1 MSSGDGFSNVTSIS
15 INPKAMVASAGEYYP
30 SSYNPTIPD
39 SWETVAHA
47 EPRGVTVH
55 SRAHVVYTP
64 VDNGDGSVTVTYQ
77 AFDENGNDIT
87 DQFNTLTLG
96 ETFIHKELN

>member
-1 MSSGDGFSNVTSIS
+1 
-15 INPKAMVASAGEYYP
+15 MVASAGEYYQ
-30 SSYNPTIPD
+30 SSSNPTIPD
-39 SWETVAHA
+39 SWQTVAHA
-47 EPRGVTVH
+47 EPRGVTAH

-96 ETFIHKELN
+96 ETFIHKEVN